1 MACVSYLLRLRP
13 NKKQQRRLC
22 ETLGICM
29 MLWNLLME
37 KAIAIFLETD
47 KVPSAIELN
56 RQITLMKEE
65 HPEFNRV
72 HSRTLQNVSRRVNAS
87 LERSLKRTGKNG
99 EFVFPKMRTPN
110 RYRSFEYASYKDF
123 TIEGK
128 ELLLG
133 VMRKDVG
140 VIRL

>member
-37 KAIAIFLETD
+37 KAIAIFLETN

-65 HPEFNRV
+65 HPEFKRV
-72 HSRTLQNVSRRVNAS
+72 HSRTLQNVSRRVNTA
-87 LERSLKRTGKNG
+87 LNYSLKKTGMNG
-99 EFVFPKMRTPN
+99 TVFPN
-110 RYRSFEYASYKDF
+110 SSVLF
-123 TIEGK
+123 
-128 ELLLG
+128 
-133 VMRKDVG
+133 
-140 VIRL
+140 